1 MAKQSAYL
9 ARIQAAQAYRDEEV
23 RRSTRT
29 FQMDLVTLALGRMGW
44 RESKFREFDK
54 VLAEVADEYSRE
66 IIDDS
71 KTDSELWYSKDVMDR
86 ELKQYTGSFFCPY
99 EKRYAKE

>member
-9 ARIQAAQAYRDEEV
+9 ARVRQAQAIRDEEV
-23 RRSTRT
+23 RRATRT

-71 KTDSELWYSKDVMDR
+71 KTDLDLWYSKDVMDR
-86 ELKQYTGSFFCPY
+86 ELRQYTGSFFVPH
-99 EKRYAKE
+99 EQRYGR

>member
-29 FQMDLVTLALGRMGW
+29 FQMDLVTLALGRMGK
-44 RESKFREFDK
+44 REAFFREFDK
-54 VLAEVADEYSRE
+54 VLSQVAEEYSRE

-71 KTDSELWYSKDVMDR
+71 KTDLDLWYSKDVMDR
-86 ELKQYTGSFFCPY
+86 ELKQYTGSFFVPH
-99 EKRYAKE
+99 EQRYGR